1 MSRDHDVRAVLDR
14 VVRSESPGN
23 ELPRGGRSGGTTRP
37 RERAS
42 ADGREALT
50 RQLDLPR
57 GADRERIDVGGRS
70 VALRG
75 SEVRT
80 LALVGAFRVADAR
93 DLEGRHTSDRWHGDL
108 EHLRREGLIGLT
120 PHVLNGQRTALVTLT
135 RSGQALLEQHRR
147 VPAGEPTQNYYSG
160 LAKPREATHDAQL
173 SRVYAGAAERVHANG
188 GGFSAWSSTTA
199 EARLPTVSPGP
210 KP

>member
-1 MSRDHDVRAVLDR
+1 MSRDHDLRAILDR

-42 ADGREALT
+42 ADVRDALT

-57 GADRERIDVGGRS
+57 GADRERVDVGGRS

-80 LALVGAFRVADAR
+80 LVTWNRARPATVG
-93 DLEGRHTSDRWHGDL
+93 
-108 EHLRREGLIGLT
+108 
-120 PHVLNGQRTALVTLT
+120 TATL
-135 RSGQALLEQHRR
+135 SIY
-147 VPAGEPTQNYYSG
+147 V
-160 LAKPREATHDAQL
+160 
-173 SRVYAGAAERVHANG
+173 V
-188 GGFSAWSSTTA
+188 SA
-199 EARLPTVSPGP
+199 
-210 KP
+210 

>member
-1 MSRDHDVRAVLDR
+1 MSSLGA
-14 VVRSESPGN
+14 
-23 ELPRGGRSGGTTRP
+23 GGSGGTTRP

-42 ADGREALT
+42 GDGREALT

-57 GADRERIDVGGRS
+57 GADRERVDIGGRS

-108 EHLRREGLIGLT
+108 EHLRREGLIG
-120 PHVLNGQRTALVTLT
+120 PR
-135 RSGQALLEQHRR
+135 
-147 VPAGEPTQNYYSG
+147 PTY
-160 LAKPREATHDAQL
+160 
-173 SRVYAGAAERVHANG
+173 
-188 GGFSAWSSTTA
+188 
-199 EARLPTVSPGP
+199 
-210 KP
+210 